1 RSSRIPRMGLLLSMG
16 IPMKSGVPVNGSL
29 ATSTCPTVVALNPHC
44 SATSMCL
51 SWVGSVSLA
60 ASSAVPQPMTLAQ
73 PQSMTYTLLFL
84 THTFP
89 G

>member
-1 RSSRIPRMGLLLSMG
+1 
-16 IPMKSGVPVNGSL
+16 
-29 ATSTCPTVVALNPHC
+29 
-44 SATSMCL
+44 MCL

-89 G
+89 GEMSLCRIPMSFAWARHRVSWSTKPGTSSSF